1 MGLTVIDAGVM
12 IGLLDVRDGH
22 HGAALEALSSAA
34 TRGAAVA
41 MSASAVAE
49 LLVVPA
55 RKGGGRLHDQMLV
68 DAVLGFCR
76 EYPVEI
82 VAVGVEIAT
91 QAARL
96 RATHGPGLRLP
107 DALVVATALVR
118 EADALV
124 TTDRR
129 WPTAEHLGLAGRL
142 LVLETEGRVGRL
154 EGSVTQGSTV
164 HRTGAYVGVTG
175 VKRHPL
181 QSA

>member
-34 TRGAAVA
+34 TSGDVVA

-96 RATHGPGLRLP
+96 RAIPAPGCACPMHWWWPLRWCARQMHWSQRI
-107 DALVVATALVR
+107 D
-118 EADALV
+118 
-124 TTDRR
+124 
-129 WPTAEHLGLAGRL
+129 
-142 LVLETEGRVGRL
+142 VGRRQNTWVWP
-154 EGSVTQGSTV
+154 EGCWFSRRKVGAGAWRDPSPKVQPFTARV
-164 HRTGAYVGVTG
+164 HTRA
-175 VKRHPL
+175 
-181 QSA
+181 

>member
-1 MGLTVIDAGVM
+1 MGLTVVDTGVM
-12 IGLLDVRDGH
+12 IGLLDVLDGH
-22 HGAALEALSSAA
+22 HDPALEVLSSAA

-129 WPTAEHLGLAGRL
+129 WPTPEHLGLAGRL
-142 LVLETEGRVGRL
+142 LVL
-154 EGSVTQGSTV
+154 
-164 HRTGAYVGVTG
+164 
-175 VKRHPL
+175 
-181 QSA
+181 